1 MASTDKVSGRW
12 VSEGD
17 ETPVVAP
24 EYWQNEGWCGIG
36 LLEARRPILAGCP
49 APRTAL
55 RTAFASLIGM
65 RERSAK
71 CKEL

>member
-1 MASTDKVSGRW
+1 M
-12 VSEGD
+12 
-17 ETPVVAP
+17 VAP
-24 EYWQNEGWCGIG
+24 EYGQNEGQGGVG
-36 LLEARRPILAGCP
+36 LLEARSPRVFLAGCP

-55 RTAFASLIGM
+55 RTAVGSLAGM